1 MKTIIYRQ
9 LPSKLEQHRFTT
21 FRAYDC
27 RNSVFRYYTMHNSK
41 ICFVHHLGEH
51 DKSKY
56 NYFVPTTPNKTFDG
70 IYFVN
75 ELDAVNFA
83 ANLYSYGLGQAQQDL
98 PSYTKDDWIYS
109 IVQ

>member
-1 MKTIIYRQ
+1 MEHSI
-9 LPSKLEQHRFTT
+9 
-21 FRAYDC
+21 
-27 RNSVFRYYTMHNSK
+27 

-56 NYFVPTTPNKTFDG
+56 DYFVPTSSSDG

-83 ANLYSYGLGQAQQDL
+83 TNLYKYGLGQAQHDL
-98 PSYTKDDWIYS
+98 PSYTNTDDWIYS
-109 IVQ
+109 IVE